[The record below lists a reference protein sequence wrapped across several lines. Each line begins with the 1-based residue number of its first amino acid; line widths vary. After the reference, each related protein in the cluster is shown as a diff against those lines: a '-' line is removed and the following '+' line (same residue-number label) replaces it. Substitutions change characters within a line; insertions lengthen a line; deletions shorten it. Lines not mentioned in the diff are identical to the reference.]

1 MFIWIVLIL
10 IVLSIILAI
19 TSLKKEL
26 SKKEI
31 DHARSELNREK
42 ILFKK

>member
-1 MFIWIVLIL
+1 MFIWISLIL
-10 IVLSIILAI
+10 IALSVVLALI
-19 TSLKKEL
+19 SLKKEL

-31 DHARSELNREK
+31 DHAREQLTRDK